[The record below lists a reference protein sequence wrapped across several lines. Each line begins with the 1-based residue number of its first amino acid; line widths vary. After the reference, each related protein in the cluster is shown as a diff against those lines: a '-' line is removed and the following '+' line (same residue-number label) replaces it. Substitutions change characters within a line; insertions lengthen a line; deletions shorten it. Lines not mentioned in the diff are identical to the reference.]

1 MEDIADKYFEVAM
14 KTPRPAPKEYIA
26 EMLKLWETIKEN
38 PVDVNNSYLIVH
50 DIVKEALK
58 ANLLD
63 VAEKWAEIGMQYEGI
78 HNLCGEGAFQV
89 GVVAFAKGDLE
100 KAKQYFKMAKKNSG
114 WRNFR
119 NKNPAYRALIDKK
132 KQ

>member
-1 MEDIADKYFEVAM
+1 LEDIADKYFEVAM

-38 PVDVNNSYLIVH
+38 PVEVNNSYLIVH

-78 HNLCGEGAFQV
+78 HNLGGEGAFQV
-89 GVVAFAKGDLE
+89 GVVAFQRGIWKRQNNILRWPKRIPVGDFLGI
-100 KAKQYFKMAKKNSG
+100 KTLRIGY
-114 WRNFR
+114 
-119 NKNPAYRALIDKK
+119 
-132 KQ
+132 